1 MKTVEALKA
10 LYVAFGGALTDTY
23 EDIADGAAVSAYSLT
38 PDVICAIAK
47 KAPSAG
53 IELPKVTSSDNGKV
67 LTVVSGKWAK
77 ADLPT
82 E

>member
-1 MKTVEALKA
+1 MLTVDALKA

-23 EDIADGAAVSAYSLT
+23 EDIADGAAVSDYSLT

-47 KAPSAG
+47 KAPGVGA
-53 IELPKVTSSDNGKV
+53 ELPEVTAADDGKV
-67 LTVVSGKWAK
+67 LTVVSGEWA
-77 ADLPT
+77 AAELP

>member
-1 MKTVEALKA
+1 MKTVDALKA

-23 EDIADGAAVSAYSLT
+23 EDIADGAAVSDYSLT

-47 KAPSAG
+47 KAPATSV
-53 IELPKVTSSDNGKV
+53 ELPKVTSSDNGKV

-77 ADLPT
+77 AALP